1 MQQGQFYADVAEDVV
16 KSCLDGFNGTV
27 FAYGQTGAGKSWSM
41 EGSKE
46 EPGIQARAMR
56 HLFDAVE
63 DITKMH
69 PEQTCLIRVSYLE
82 IYNDMVHDL
91 LGLAEGSPGGPHH
104 DDHQRRRTTKHH
116 HGEDG
121 SADARRPT
129 SGSRKASSSS
139 ATADKASWQ
148 GLQVAA
154 YYLRTAELL
163 ADGGKMR
170 AQEVVDQ
177 VRAALLSGADRDSC
191 YMLRAS
197 AYMQVGPLEPDR
209 NQIGT

>member
-1 MQQGQFYADVAEDVV
+1 MR
-16 KSCLDGFNGTV
+16 
-27 FAYGQTGAGKSWSM
+27 GA
-41 EGSKE
+41 
-46 EPGIQARAMR
+46 
-56 HLFDAVE
+56 
-63 DITKMH
+63 
-69 PEQTCLIRVSYLE
+69 
-82 IYNDMVHDL
+82 
-91 LGLAEGSPGGPHH
+91 
-104 DDHQRRRTTKHH
+104 TKH
-116 HGEDG
+116 GGSCEDDQSGTRAGCSAAQAYAASPAGVAAINAATSSGG
-121 SADARRPT
+121 SSGGS
-129 SGSRKASSSS
+129 SGSSGSVGEGGAS

-209 NQIGT
+209 NQIGTRSEPDRNQIGTRSEPDRNRSNQI